1 MVTQKL
7 GQLDREMADRLM
19 QLFLQVFGS
28 KNSTVQEEA
37 LMAVGAVANGAT
49 ATRRPPPPPQPRGGR
64 PREEYQTARTLTS
77 P

>member
-1 MVTQKL
+1 
-7 GQLDREMADRLM
+7 M

-49 ATRRPPPPPQPRGGR
+49 ATRRPPPSF
-64 PREEYQTARTLTS
+64 S
-77 P
+77 PAAAVRVRSTRRQEL